1 MIQMTDDLRI
11 GHPIIDMDHQR
22 LFDIINDFNRHS
34 TSLTNER
41 MMHQTLKALHK
52 YGEEHFL
59 REQKIQIEFG
69 YPYCNGHTAEH
80 KKLSD
85 QIANLATDF
94 FIKKSKR
101 LDRDAINYLN
111 QFLEDWIVRHVKKHD
126 MTMQHYLVKSVPSD
140 CDDGMTV
147 ERFRCLDMVAL
158 VIDESTK
165 SREFIAKTLIR
176 MGIVIVLEADSIVD
190 GMKKS
195 VSDPVP
201 DFLVVSSGLEYQ
213 KFMTALRSA
222 KKEYIA
228 EMPAI
233 LALDPID
240 VGSAGL
246 AEACGMQGSFTKVQN
261 PKDISMAIRGS
272 VTYQ

>member
-1 MIQMTDDLRI
+1 MLKMTDDLRI

-22 LFDIINDFNRHS
+22 LLDIINDFNRLS
-34 TSLTNER
+34 VSLTNKR

-69 YPYCNGHTAEH
+69 YPYCNGHAAEH
-80 KKLSD
+80 KKLTD
-85 QIANLATDF
+85 QIAALATDF
-94 FIKKSKR
+94 FINKSKQ
-101 LDRDAINYLN
+101 LDLNAIIYLN

-140 CDDGMTV
+140 HDGIMAV

-158 VIDESTK
+158 VIDESAK

-190 GMKKS
+190 GMKKA
-195 VSDPVP
+195 VSEPVP

-213 KFMTALRSA
+213 KFMTALRTV
-222 KKEYIA
+222 KKDYIA
-228 EMPAI
+228 EMPTI

-240 VGSAGL
+240 AGSVGL
-246 AEACGMQGSFTKVQN
+246 AEASSMQGSFTKVQN
-261 PKDISMAIRGS
+261 PRDISMAIRSS